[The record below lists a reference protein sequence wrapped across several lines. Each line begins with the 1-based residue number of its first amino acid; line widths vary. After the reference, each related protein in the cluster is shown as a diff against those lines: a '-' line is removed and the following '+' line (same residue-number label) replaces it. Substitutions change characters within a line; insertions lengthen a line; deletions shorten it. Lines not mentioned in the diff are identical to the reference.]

1 MALSKQKVQDKI
13 EIVSAYKHI
22 QIRYSNQ
29 ILEDG
34 VVISD
39 SFERTVVSC
48 GDFDKADE
56 HNVRAIA
63 DAVWSEELIAAYE
76 ASIAPAPV
84 EEVIEEAVEEVVA
97 EEPSA
102 EEVPAEDAPE
112 EVVE

>member
-1 MALSKQKVQDKI
+1 MALSKQKIQDKV
-13 EIVSAYKHI
+13 EIVSAFKHI

-48 GDFDKADE
+48 GDYDKADE

-63 DAVWSEELIAAYE
+63 DAVWTEEIIAAYE
-76 ASIAPAPV
+76 QTLNQTV
-84 EEVIEEAVEEVVA
+84 
-97 EEPSA
+97 
-102 EEVPAEDAPE
+102 
-112 EVVE
+112 

>member
-1 MALSKQKVQDKI
+1 MALSKQKVQDKV
-13 EIVSAYKHI
+13 EIVSAFKHI

-48 GDFDKADE
+48 GDYDKADE

-63 DAVWSEELIAAYE
+63 DAVWTEEIIAAYE
-76 ASIAPAPV
+76 QTLNQTV
-84 EEVIEEAVEEVVA
+84 
-97 EEPSA
+97 
-102 EEVPAEDAPE
+102 
-112 EVVE
+112 

>member
-13 EIVSAYKHI
+13 EIVSAFKHI
-22 QIRYSNQ
+22 QIRFSNQ

-48 GDFDKADE
+48 GDFDRADE

-84 EEVIEEAVEEVVA
+84 EEVIEEAVEEVI
-97 EEPSA
+97 EEPIA
-102 EEVPAEDAPE
+102 Q